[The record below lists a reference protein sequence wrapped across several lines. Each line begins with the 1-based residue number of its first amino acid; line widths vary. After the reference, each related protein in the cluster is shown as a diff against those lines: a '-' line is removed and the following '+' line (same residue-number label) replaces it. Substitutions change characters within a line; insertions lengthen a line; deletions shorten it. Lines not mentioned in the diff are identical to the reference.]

1 MLNVNK
7 EELKRKFKEKDWEYV
22 FDKAGR
28 ISDFIIFQKFK
39 IHDQCAREDLRQECL
54 INLWNKVQAGKCD
67 PERNLFSFIWQNSTF
82 RILEV
87 LRKENHRKKIV
98 RFVPFEAEDYIT
110 FQRKIGKKYVPQLL
124 QEVWT

>member
-1 MLNVNK
+1 MLNINK
-7 EELKRKFKEKDWEYV
+7 EELKKKFKEEDWEYV

-28 ISDFIIFQKFK
+28 ISDFIIFQKFG
-39 IHDQCAREDLRQECL
+39 IYDQYAREDLKQECL
-54 INLWNKVQAGKCD
+54 INFWSKIQAGKCD

-87 LRKENHRKKIV
+87 LRKENHRRRIA
-98 RFVPFEAEDYIT
+98 RFVSFEAEDYIT
-110 FQRKIGKKYVPQLL
+110 FQKEIGKKYVPQLL